1 MVKNN
6 LVDVYETKTDHLTQ
20 RRDELEMRNTKL
32 EKQLADRSKGYEEL
46 LFEFRQLQKVTDE
59 EIGHLRIGVRGK
71 DDETKRVTHLYEDNM
86 ILVKETKMENEA
98 LRQKMDV
105 LKTEFYKLE
114 STSRQGSSDIKAQ
127 LAVARERLANYE
139 MIEKELDSAIMN
151 IASGSAVEEDCT
163 NAFIQTIMSAS
174 TTVKICI

>member
-1 MVKNN
+1 MDRVLNTNDDLKLKFDQQYSNEIQDLKSRYTKDLEMVKNN

-98 LRQKMDV
+98 LR
-105 LKTEFYKLE
+105 
-114 STSRQGSSDIKAQ
+114 
-127 LAVARERLANYE
+127 
-139 MIEKELDSAIMN
+139 
-151 IASGSAVEEDCT
+151 
-163 NAFIQTIMSAS
+163 
-174 TTVKICI
+174 